1 VLIETASEESVGHI
15 RLLLRL
21 AQQGLELCAF
31 RQERSLRFTEA
42 TTIGPEVASAVGLLV
57 GSVAMR
63 QVLEAIHRIRSSD
76 VTVLITGE
84 SGTGK
89 SLVAKAIHSNGPY
102 ASKPFVR
109 LIVNL

>member
-1 VLIETASEESVGHI
+1 VEQR
-15 RLLLRL
+15 RLQKTLRL
-21 AQQGLELCAF
+21 EEGVVDILGK
-31 RQERSLRFTEA
+31 S
-42 TTIGPEVASAVGLLV
+42 PEMEKLYRMLSNVAKSMHP
-57 GSVAMR
+57 AMI
-63 QVLEAIHRIRSSD
+63 L
-76 VTVLITGE
+76 GE